1 MASSRIDKLIQS
13 ISVLIVEDN
22 QYMRKVVRNILVNI
36 GVKNIHEAGDG
47 IAGLE
52 AIRMF
57 APDLVILDW
66 EMPLLN
72 GAELVRIVR
81 SPGPFPVPDVPIIM
95 LTGHAERWRVIE
107 ASRLGVNEFLKKPVS
122 GKALLDRI
130 MVILTQPRA
139 MVRLG
144 DYYGPEPPKLFFE
157 PAQKLVKP
165 APALTHNPFA
175 ALAQK
180 IEGGGEAA
188 GASPQGED
196 ASPPEAATEQ
206 PSAAAAESAAPPAQ
220 EAQTPPAAHEAA
232 PGAPILGDPGVGS
245 TTTPSDAGVASGE
258 PEKGA

>member
-1 MASSRIDKLIQS
+1 LQKIVAIGFTRLSREAGLVAARGKASITGGGVKAMNSVSNNRIDKLIQS
-13 ISVLIVEDN
+13 IAVLIVDDN

-36 GVKNIHEAGDG
+36 GVKNIHEAADG

-81 SPGPFPVPDVPIIM
+81 SPGVFPVPDVPIIM
-95 LTGHAERWRVIE
+95 LTGHVERWRVIE

-130 MVILTQPRA
+130 VAILTHPRA

-144 DYYGPEPPKLFFE
+144 DYYGPEPRKLFYE
-157 PAQKLVKP
+157 PMQKL
-165 APALTHNPFA
+165 
-175 ALAQK
+175 
-180 IEGGGEAA
+180 I
-188 GASPQGED
+188 
-196 ASPPEAATEQ
+196 
-206 PSAAAAESAAPPAQ
+206 AAAPQAVKAEDM
-220 EAQTPPAAHEAA
+220 QTTKLM
-232 PGAPILGDPGVGS
+232 I
-245 TTTPSDAGVASGE
+245 
-258 PEKGA
+258 